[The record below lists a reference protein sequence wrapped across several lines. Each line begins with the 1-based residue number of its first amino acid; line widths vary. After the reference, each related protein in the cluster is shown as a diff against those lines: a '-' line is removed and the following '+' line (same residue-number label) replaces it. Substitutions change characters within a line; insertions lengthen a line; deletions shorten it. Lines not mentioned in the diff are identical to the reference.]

1 MSISDRYNRTNALE
15 SRLALSYTHRVQI
28 QLAQIGIPQAK
39 LFTNDC
45 LRAETCKQ
53 QLAESTLCYK

>member
-1 MSISDRYNRTNALE
+1 MSISDRYNRTNALQ
-15 SRLALSYTHRVQI
+15 SGLALSYTHRLQI
-28 QLAQIGIPQAK
+28 QLARVGIPQAK

-53 QLAESTLCYK
+53 QLAESAL